1 MAKILI
7 DSGIFVALFDK
18 SDKYHQQSVQFIK
31 DNKKP
36 LITSLACVTEAMFL
50 LAHPRPQNALLNF
63 LHLARIEIAEFSH
76 KDMPA
81 LADLMSQ
88 YSNVPMDFDSNVPMD
103 FADACLVHL
112 AQRETLSHI
121 ATIDSDFRI
130 YRIHG
135 YPFRVM
141 I

>member
-18 SDKYHQQSVQFIK
+18 SDKHHKLAVDFIK
-31 DNKKP
+31 NNKKP
-36 LITSLACVTEAMFL
+36 LITSLACITEALFL
-50 LAHPRPQNALLNF
+50 LAHPRPQNALLNW
-63 LHLARIEIAEFSH
+63 LHLARIEIGEFSH
-76 KDMPA
+76 HDMPN
-81 LADLMSQ
+81 LANLMHQ
-88 YSNVPMDFDSNVPMD
+88 YANVPMD
-103 FADACLVHL
+103 FADACLVYL
-112 AQRETLSHI
+112 AEQQQLTHI

-141 I
+141 P

>member
-1 MAKILI
+1 
-7 DSGIFVALFDK
+7 
-18 SDKYHQQSVQFIK
+18 
-31 DNKKP
+31 
-36 LITSLACVTEAMFL
+36 MFL

-63 LHLARIEIAEFSH
+63 LHLARIEIAEFTH
-76 KDMPA
+76 HDMPA

-88 YSNVPMDFDSNVPMD
+88 YSNVPMDF
-103 FADACLVHL
+103 ADGCLVHL
-112 AQRETLSHI
+112 AQRERLSHI

-130 YRIHG
+130 YRING